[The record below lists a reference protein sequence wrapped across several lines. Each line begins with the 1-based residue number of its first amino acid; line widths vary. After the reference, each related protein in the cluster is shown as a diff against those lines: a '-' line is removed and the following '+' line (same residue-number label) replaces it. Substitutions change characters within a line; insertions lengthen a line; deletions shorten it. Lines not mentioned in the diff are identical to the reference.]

1 MKKLILIFTS
11 LVSIS
16 GYAQGLV
23 VAKPDLVV
31 TKPDLT
37 LFPETV
43 LESLE
48 RANLF
53 AEALSADDEGGWSG
67 NGGGSR
73 DESDNIWF
81 IGDSPIKYCF
91 SKAKDYPLNGNQIHA
106 LIKTSIKSWVSF
118 FDSYGL
124 TNVNLAGGYPHPR
137 LNSLQ
142 FPSGENKKLTTEFAY
157 TNDCSKARLQ
167 FLFGIE
173 NKIIKNYK
181 KFATDHPYGLAVRQK
196 YDHKNFAHSGVVW
209 IDNFTKDKKEI
220 RHMLL
225 HELGHVF
232 GMEHDSVPVM
242 DEDMMKFL
250 GSKRELLTSFLGKIE
265 SDSWTYS
272 LKENHPIVMTS
283 TKGRRPK
290 RRNHPTHELKQVCGG
305 DPTFTPNRQIPRPV
319 LRGFGLRKQDCHK
332 LTLTYLGKLG
342 QGRKRNRA
350 FTLEIEEL
358 FSKRKATFNGR
369 LKPSQGRRP
378 QITGPGV
385 VTELK
390 VDRPLGKKQKVFKK
404 LTLEKSPNM
413 LPLTGTFSLGQ
424 EKFAAKMTSYKG
436 LVIELFVPEAKA
448 WWTFKTHYNQN

>member
-1 MKKLILIFTS
+1 MKKIILILTS

-16 GYAQGLV
+16 GFAN
-23 VAKPDLVV
+23 DLLAPKV
-31 TKPDLT
+31 DLT
-37 LFPETV
+37 LVPETV
-43 LESLE
+43 FESLE
-48 RANLF
+48 RANIF

-81 IGDSPIKYCF
+81 IGDAPIKYCF
-91 SKAKDYPLNGNQIHA
+91 SKAKDFPLNGSELHV
-106 LIKTSIKSWVSF
+106 LIKKSIDNWISF

-124 TNVNLAGGYPHPR
+124 TNKFLAGGYPRPR
-137 LNSLQ
+137 LNMLQ
-142 FPSGENKKLTTEFAY
+142 FPDGKNKKLTTNFTY
-157 TNDCSKARLQ
+157 TNDCKEARLQ

-196 YDHKNFAHSGVVW
+196 YDHKDFAHSGVVW
-209 IDNFTKDKKEI
+209 IDNFSKDKTEI
-220 RHMLL
+220 KHMLL

-232 GMEHDSVPVM
+232 GMKHDSVPVM
-242 DEDMMKFL
+242 DEDMTQFL
-250 GSKRELLTSFLGKIE
+250 GKKREFLSSFIGKIE
-265 SDSWTYS
+265 SDSWTYG

-283 TKGRRPK
+283 TRGRKPK
-290 RRNHPTHELKQVCGG
+290 RRHHPNHAIKQTCAG
-305 DPTFTPNRQIPRPV
+305 DQTFTPNRQIPRPV
-319 LRGFGLRKQDCHK
+319 LRGFGLSKMDCHK
-332 LTLTYLGKLG
+332 LTLTYLGKQG
-342 QGRKRNRA
+342 QGRNKMRA

-358 FSKRKATFNGR
+358 YSKRKAIFNGR
-369 LKPSQGRRP
+369 LRPSAGRRP
-378 QITGPGV
+378 ELSGPGV

-390 VDRPLGKKQKVFKK
+390 INRPTDKNKKIFKK

-424 EKFAAKMTSYKG
+424 EKFAAKITSYKG
-436 LVIELFVPEAKA
+436 LVIELFVPEAKT